1 VFPTP
6 GGLDAGKFHMLALT
20 HTPSPRINDAERTFI
35 GHETIDCDQAIRQH
49 SGYCR
54 MLERC
59 GLKVRT
65 LDVNRHLPDSVFI
78 EDTAIVLDEVAVLA
92 SMGVESRRAEPAGIE
107 PALREY
113 RQVYHLE
120 GGATLEGGDVLQ
132 VGRTLLVGLS
142 SRTNLAGVRGL
153 EAIVRRHG
161 YRVIPVTI
169 RQCLHLK
176 SACTALPDGNLL
188 VNPIWLDIPAL
199 VSFDFVPVPEE
210 EPGAADIL
218 SIGGRVCIPA
228 ENVRTTEYIRQ
239 RGFEVET
246 CELSEFAKADGGITC
261 LSLLLND

>member
-1 VFPTP
+1 
-6 GGLDAGKFHMLALT
+6 MLALT
-20 HTPSPRINDAERTFI
+20 HIPSPRINNAERTFI
-35 GHETIDCDQAIRQH
+35 GHETIDCDRAIRQH

-59 GLKVRT
+59 GSKVRT

-78 EDTAIVLDEVAVLA
+78 EDTAIVLEEVAVLA

-107 PALREY
+107 PVLREY
-113 RQVYHLE
+113 RQVYRLE
-120 GGATLEGGDVLQ
+120 GDAMLEGGDVLQ

-142 SRTNLAGVRGL
+142 SRTNLAGVSGL

-176 SACTALPDGNLL
+176 SACTALPDGSLL
-188 VNPIWLDIPAL
+188 VNPAWLDIPAL
-199 VSFDFVPVPEE
+199 ANFDFVPVPEE

-218 SIGGRVCIPA
+218 SIGRRVCVPA
-228 ENVRTTEYIRQ
+228 ENVRTAECIRQ
-239 RGFEVET
+239 RGFDVET